1 MADDKF
7 EMLEEHQ
14 VQVQNMCLAQK
25 KPWDATLVGKFR
37 NIYIYSAI
45 YSVNFRYFAN
55 SYFSSG
61 LTIYLSIPFHT
72 YKLLARLMVAK

>member
-25 KPWDATLVGKFR
+25 KHGMQLW
-37 NIYIYSAI
+37 
-45 YSVNFRYFAN
+45 
-55 SYFSSG
+55 
-61 LTIYLSIPFHT
+61 
-72 YKLLARLMVAK
+72 